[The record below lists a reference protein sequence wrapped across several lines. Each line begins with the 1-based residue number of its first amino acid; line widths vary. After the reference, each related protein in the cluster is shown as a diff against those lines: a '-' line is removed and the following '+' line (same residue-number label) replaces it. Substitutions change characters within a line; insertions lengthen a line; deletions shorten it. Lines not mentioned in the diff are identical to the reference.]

1 MMSTVIENEEVA
13 AATKVSII
21 TPVIRSMLAR
31 SKSAMQRR
39 QTDKVLACSIYGSHL
54 RGYAD
59 MTSDND
65 VIFLMRRH
73 NYSYLGLT
81 NMEVSGNRA
90 ETDAM
95 GKVLSEELGF
105 RISVDFIDEATLL
118 VGLMR
123 NTARAVSVYQTLE
136 SDSKYV
142 REHYKPIYEKYFNA
156 AACAGGMM
164 KAAAAQIRKANAT
177 DKHFA
182 YRIERNYLTA
192 LWNILRS
199 LRYISEHTNNTPI
212 GHNEQIKNLIS
223 SVGGEFGEFVPMLT
237 DPAIYKPYYN
247 RTNREPG
254 GDIEEVTA
262 IQLEMLET
270 LHSQSMRVFSE
281 FAGRCMPLIPTMEEQ
296 AQELLALLV
305 RNQECFND

>member
-1 MMSTVIENEEVA
+1 MMSAVIANEEA
-13 AATKVSII
+13 AKAKPSII
-21 TPVIRSMLAR
+21 TPVIHSMLDR

-73 NYSYLGLT
+73 NYNYFGLSR
-81 NMEVSGNRA
+81 EEHGDRD

-95 GKVLSEELGF
+95 GKALSDELGF
-105 RISVDFIDEATLL
+105 RISVDFIDEASLF

-123 NTARAVSVYQTLE
+123 NTSRAVAAYQTLE
-136 SDSKYV
+136 TNSKYV
-142 REHYKPIYEKYFNA
+142 RENYKPIYDKYFDVPALIN
-156 AACAGGMM
+156 GMM
-164 KAAAAQIRKANAT
+164 KGAIGQIRKAAQT

-199 LRYISEHTNNTPI
+199 LQYIYEAENDKPYA
-212 GHNEQIKNLIS
+212 HNAQLKDLIAF
-223 SVGGEFGEFVPMLT
+223 VGREFGEFVPALT
-237 DPAIYKPYYN
+237 QVEIYQPYRN
-247 RTNREPG
+247 RTDRESGAPV
-254 GDIEEVTA
+254 EEISGA
-262 IQLEMLET
+262 ELEMLEV
-270 LHSQSMRVFSE
+270 LHSQAMRVLTD
-281 FAGRCMPLIPTMEEQ
+281 FAAKRMPLIPTMETQ
-296 AQELLALLV
+296 AEELLGLFK
-305 RNQECFND
+305 RNQDCFTD